1 MSHNGCTITDI
12 KSKASIFINH
22 YARVRKLTMSQ
33 SNHGINRQYKK
44 HLNTPSV
51 DNKSCAPLLMGELQS
66 AIKKMKGKGAAGPD
80 NIPPS
85 FLKWLG
91 QLALQELLSI
101 FNSFSLAHCPPIW
114 RIATI
119 IPLLKAGKSSEV
131 VSYLPIC
138 LTSCVVKLLERIL
151 ANRLYYIVKTNN
163 LFSQF
168 QASFGKGRSCQDQIT
183 QIVQAIKD
191 GFQQRPM
198 KRSVLTLLDF
208 CNAYDMV
215 WREKPLLHML
225 DTGIPSTFI
234 RWIRS
239 FFSNRKTHVQFFNVF
254 SSSQRFT

>member
-1 MSHNGCTITDI
+1 M
-12 KSKASIFINH
+12 
-22 YARVRKLTMSQ
+22 
-33 SNHGINRQYKK
+33 
-44 HLNTPSV
+44 
-51 DNKSCAPLLMGELQS
+51 
-66 AIKKMKGKGAAGPD
+66 
-80 NIPPS
+80 
-85 FLKWLG
+85 
-91 QLALQELLSI
+91 
-101 FNSFSLAHCPPIW
+101 
-114 RIATI
+114 
-119 IPLLKAGKSSEV
+119 
-131 VSYLPIC
+131 
-138 LTSCVVKLLERIL
+138 VKLLERIL

-183 QIVQAIKD
+183 QIVQAIKG